1 MTDKLPQAK
10 FPPYVLEDYLHRAAF
25 PPHIDDGTPPIN
37 ALDKKPDMVN
47 SPPHYRQGNVEC
59 IEAIEA
65 MLTKAEFDGYCKGNV
80 VKYIWR
86 ENHKGRVESLK
97 KAQWYLNKLVES
109 HENSST

>member
-1 MTDKLPQAK
+1 VTDKLPQAK
-10 FPPYVLEDYLHRAAF
+10 FPPWNTS
-25 PPHIDDGTPPIN
+25 DD
-37 ALDKKPDMVN
+37 KPDMVN

-65 MLTKAEFDGYCKGNV
+65 MLTKAEFDGYCKGNI

-86 ENHKGRVESLK
+86 ENQKGRVESLK

>member
-1 MTDKLPQAK
+1 MTDKLPAAK
-10 FPPYVLEDYLHRAAF
+10 FPPFTMRERAEYQR
-25 PPHIDDGTPPIN
+25 HEH
-37 ALDKKPDMVN
+37 KPDMVN

-59 IEAIEA
+59 FDAIQA

-109 HENSST
+109 YENPST

>member
-1 MTDKLPQAK
+1 MTDKLPEAK
-10 FPPYVLEDYLHRAAF
+10 FPPYV
-25 PPHIDDGTPPIN
+25 GTRKETEYVW
-37 ALDKKPDMVN
+37 DKKPDMVN

-65 MLTKAEFDGYCKGNV
+65 MLTKAEFDGYCKGNI

-86 ENHKGRVESLK
+86 ENQKGRVESLK